1 MLKNMIP
8 IEDDTSKSAKMLAIT
23 RGMKAKD
30 NIDNLHEK
38 DVIQRNINTNIWECS
53 SLQDIK
59 NVHKFRFLI
68 NTGMKIIKY
77 SNSNNVIMS
86 NNVELSKKSCG
97 IFIEFSIVHKI
108 GYNNA
113 ILVKYAPFCS
123 MTSSRRDANFIVPLL

>member
-1 MLKNMIP
+1 MIP

-38 DVIQRNINTNIWECS
+38 DVIQRNINKNIWECS

-113 ILVKYAPFCS
+113 I
-123 MTSSRRDANFIVPLL
+123 